1 MSQACGTLDEIARK
15 RLINN
20 TNIRRNRGTMKTVVV
35 YKSIS
40 GFTKKYAE
48 WIAEELE
55 ADLFRIEKI
64 DIDLLLKYDLII
76 YGGSL
81 HAVGI
86 SGVKIIKNNLNKL
99 RDKNIII
106 FTTGASLSKE
116 STVSEVK
123 NSNFSIEEQKQI
135 QFYYF
140 RGGFDFNKLNL
151 INKILMTLLKWK
163 IKLKRDKIPDE
174 RGILAAY
181 SKPVDFTKK
190 ENIKELLEFVR
201 SLR

>member
-1 MSQACGTLDEIARK
+1 M
-15 RLINN
+15 
-20 TNIRRNRGTMKTVVV
+20 MKTVVV

-48 WIAEELE
+48 WIAEKLE
-55 ADLFRIEKI
+55 ADLFRVEKI
-64 DIDLLLKYDLII
+64 NIDILLKYDIII

-86 SGVKIIKNNLNKL
+86 SGVNIIKGNLNKL

-106 FTTGASLSKE
+106 FTTGASLAKE
-116 STVSEVK
+116 SIISEVGD
-123 NSNFSIEEQKQI
+123 SNFSVEEQKQI

-163 IKLKRDKIPDE
+163 IKLKRHKTPDE
-174 RGILAAY
+174 KGMLAAY
-181 SKPVDFTKK
+181 SKPMDFTKK
-190 ENIKELLEFVR
+190 ENIKELLEYVLLLKSVKGTVLLTTLPQR
-201 SLR
+201 YKMT

>member
-1 MSQACGTLDEIARK
+1 
-15 RLINN
+15 
-20 TNIRRNRGTMKTVVV
+20 MKTVVV

-55 ADLFRIEKI
+55 AELLRLKKI
-64 DIDLLLKYDLII
+64 DIDILLKYDMII

-81 HAVGI
+81 HAAGI
-86 SGVKIIKNNLNKL
+86 SGVSIIKDNLNKL
-99 RDKNIII
+99 RGKNIIV
-106 FTTGASLSKE
+106 FATGASPSKE
-116 STVSEVK
+116 STVSEVRD
-123 NSNFSIEEQKQI
+123 SNFSAEEQKQI

-163 IKLKRDKIPDE
+163 MKLKRDRTSDE
-174 RGILAAY
+174 KGMLGAY
-181 SKPVDFTKK
+181 SKPMDFTKK
-190 ENIKELLEFVR
+190 ENTKELLEYVC

>member
-1 MSQACGTLDEIARK
+1 
-15 RLINN
+15 
-20 TNIRRNRGTMKTVVV
+20 MKTVIV

-55 ADLFRIEKI
+55 ADLLSLEKI
-64 DIDLLLKYDLII
+64 DIDRLLKYEVII

-86 SGVKIIKNNLNKL
+86 SGVNIIKNNLNKL

-106 FTTGASLSKE
+106 FTTGASPSKE
-116 STVSEVK
+116 STISEVK
-123 NSNFSIEEQKQI
+123 DSNFSVDEQKQI

-140 RGGFDFNKLNL
+140 RGGFDFNKLNFT
-151 INKILMTLLKWK
+151 NKILMTLMKCK
-163 IKLKRDKIPDE
+163 IQLKRDKTPDE
-174 RGILAAY
+174 KGMLAAF
-181 SKPVDFTKK
+181 SKPMDFTKK
-190 ENIKELLEFVR
+190 ENIKELLEYVR

>member
-1 MSQACGTLDEIARK
+1 MKSRK
-15 RLINN
+15 TRLINN
-20 TNIRRNRGTMKTVVV
+20 TNTRRNRGTMKTIVV

-55 ADLFRIEKI
+55 ADLFRVEKI
-64 DIDLLLKYDLII
+64 DIDILLKYEIII

-106 FTTGASLSKE
+106 FTTGASLPNE
-116 STVSEVK
+116 SIVSEVK
-123 NSNFSIEEQKQI
+123 DSNFSVEEQKQI

-163 IKLKRDKIPDE
+163 IKLKRDKAPDE
-174 RGILAAY
+174 KGMLAAY
-181 SKPVDFTKK
+181 SKPMDFTKK

>member
-1 MSQACGTLDEIARK
+1 
-15 RLINN
+15 
-20 TNIRRNRGTMKTVVV
+20 MKTVVV

-55 ADLFRIEKI
+55 ADLLRLEKNDI
-64 DIDLLLKYDLII
+64 DILLKYDIII

-86 SGVKIIKNNLNKL
+86 SGVNIIKNNLNKL

-106 FTTGASLSKE
+106 FTTGASLPNE
-116 STVSEVK
+116 SIVSEVGD
-123 NSNFSIEEQKQI
+123 SNFSVEEQKQI

-163 IKLKRDKIPDE
+163 IKLKRDKTPDE
-174 RGILAAY
+174 KGMLAAY
-181 SKPVDFTKK
+181 SKPMDFTKK
-190 ENIKELLEFVR
+190 ENIKELLEYVR

>member
-1 MSQACGTLDEIARK
+1 
-15 RLINN
+15 
-20 TNIRRNRGTMKTVVV
+20 MKTVVI

-55 ADLFRIEKI
+55 TDLLRLKKINI
-64 DIDLLLKYDLII
+64 DILLKYDIII

-86 SGVKIIKNNLNKL
+86 SGVNIIKNNLNKL

-106 FTTGASLSKE
+106 FTTGASPSKE
-116 STVSEVK
+116 STISEVRD
-123 NSNFSIEEQKQI
+123 SNFSVEEQKQI

-163 IKLKRDKIPDE
+163 IKLKRDKTPDE
-174 RGILAAY
+174 KGMLAAF
-181 SKPVDFTKK
+181 SKPMNFTKK
-190 ENIKELLEFVR
+190 ENIKELLEYVL

>member
-1 MSQACGTLDEIARK
+1 M
-15 RLINN
+15 
-20 TNIRRNRGTMKTVVV
+20 MKIVVV

-55 ADLFRIEKI
+55 ADLFRVEKI

-86 SGVKIIKNNLNKL
+86 SGVNIIKNNLNKL
-99 RDKNIII
+99 RDKNVII
-106 FTTGASLSKE
+106 FTTGASLTKE
-116 STVSEVK
+116 STVSEVRD
-123 NSNFSIEEQKQI
+123 SNFSVEEQKQI

-140 RGGFDFNKLNL
+140 RGGFNFEKLDL
-151 INKILMTLLKWK
+151 TNKILMTLMKWK
-163 IKLKRDKIPDE
+163 IKLKRDKTPDE
-174 RGILAAY
+174 KGMLAAY
-181 SKPVDFTKK
+181 SKPMDFTKK
-190 ENIKELLEFVR
+190 ENVKGLLEYVR